1 MFNTRNDSSGGV
13 FCFSFTIVHS
23 LLMAASHSGPK
34 NVALCWEVLLGDE
47 ERGNGPW
54 SRCLSSHCGQ
64 FHAKK
69 TRFEVT
75 TSKTSFFGPNLLVRP
90 HVVH

>member
-1 MFNTRNDSSGGV
+1 MKRVNISLKHSTYFLAQQNLLSALKSSQRDKKEMPRKRLRV
-13 FCFSFTIVHS
+13 PPNSATKEDM
-23 LLMAASHSGPK
+23 L
-34 NVALCWEVLLGDE
+34 N
-47 ERGNGPW
+47 
-54 SRCLSSHCGQ
+54 GQ

-75 TSKTSFFGPNLLVRP
+75 TSKTSFLGPNLLVRP